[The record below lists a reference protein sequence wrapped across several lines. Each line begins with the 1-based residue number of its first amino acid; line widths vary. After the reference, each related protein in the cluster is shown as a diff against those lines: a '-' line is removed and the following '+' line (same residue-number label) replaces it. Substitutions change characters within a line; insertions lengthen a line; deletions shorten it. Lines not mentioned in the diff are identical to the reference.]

1 MASKATNISSTN
13 KSFPTDLVTHSATK
27 PFDQVVLDLER
38 QLGHLDQTAAL
49 SNIDKMSDSVKQMEG
64 TSGLMIIAMLQMD
77 QLLPG
82 FAKSG
87 TRSRQYLI
95 GNPLIADKMAKF
107 DTLATLFAPP
117 RVLLFTRDDQ
127 TCISYEQP
135 STTFGRLN
143 SPEILEVANELD
155 QKFEALAINA
165 LS

>member
-1 MASKATNISSTN
+1 
-13 KSFPTDLVTHSATK
+13 
-27 PFDQVVLDLER
+27 
-38 QLGHLDQTAAL
+38 
-49 SNIDKMSDSVKQMEG
+49 
-64 TSGLMIIAMLQMD
+64 
-77 QLLPG
+77 
-82 FAKSG
+82 
-87 TRSRQYLI
+87 LI